1 MASYEGKRFRGD
13 GERPLSTGGAAGG
26 SRFARDARS
35 AGGAGSA
42 EGVRPAGGSRFAD
55 GAKPAGDPRS
65 AGGAR
70 FAGNARSAGA
80 AHPADGTRLS
90 GNARPAGGAR
100 PTGNARPGSHF
111 SGASSRGDGVASAG
125 VSARHAA
132 QPGSAPRA
140 AGPSGA
146 SHPAVQPPARIQ
158 TSRSQRANRVHAS
171 YQPEG
176 AAQSYA
182 SSAAPRG
189 RAASRGA
196 ASAHARGGSSGGR
209 RGPGGGHGSGRDDRE
224 RTGAGRGKRNIVSY
238 VLIGIGVV
246 LLLVAA
252 GIFIWAQLGYRQAA
266 ETYSSLTQYV
276 TVDSEGDGIPV
287 VDWDALKAQNEDIV
301 AWIYVPGTDISYPV
315 VQGETNDEYLRT
327 LPDGTWNNNGS
338 IMLDCDQ
345 TAPGM
350 VDQQTTVYGHHM
362 NDGSMFQP
370 IEQTLDQA
378 NFDAMDTVYY
388 LTPDATY
395 KLTPLFTARVEES
408 YVEARQANFG
418 DTAALQQYLTDL
430 RSYAQAEASDVDERL
445 SQTEQ
450 VLSLVTCSGMA
461 PADHRAVMVCTIAEE
476 TPAAGASSA
485 AE

>member
-1 MASYEGKRFRGD
+1 M
-13 GERPLSTGGAAGG
+13 GGAAGG
-26 SRFARDARS
+26 SRFAR
-35 AGGAGSA
+35 
-42 EGVRPAGGSRFAD
+42 
-55 GAKPAGDPRS
+55 
-65 AGGAR
+65 GAR
-70 FAGNARSAGA
+70 FAGGARSAGA

-125 VSARHAA
+125 ASARHAA
-132 QPGSAPRA
+132 QPGSASHA
-140 AGPSGA
+140 AGPFGA
-146 SHPAVQPPARIQ
+146 SRSAVQPPARIQ
-158 TSRSQRANRVHAS
+158 TSRSQRTNRAHAS

-182 SSAAPRG
+182 PSAAPRG

-209 RGPGGGHGSGRDDRE
+209 RGPGGGHGSGRDDRG
-224 RTGAGRGKRNIVSY
+224 RTGGGRSKRNIVSY

-266 ETYSSLTQYV
+266 ETYSNLTQYV

-461 PADHRAVMVCTIAEE
+461 PADHRAVMVCTIAGE
-476 TPAAGASSA
+476 TPAAGASST

>member
-1 MASYEGKRFRGD
+1 M
-13 GERPLSTGGAAGG
+13 
-26 SRFARDARS
+26 
-35 AGGAGSA
+35 
-42 EGVRPAGGSRFAD
+42 
-55 GAKPAGDPRS
+55 
-65 AGGAR
+65 
-70 FAGNARSAGA
+70 
-80 AHPADGTRLS
+80 
-90 GNARPAGGAR
+90 
-100 PTGNARPGSHF
+100 
-111 SGASSRGDGVASAG
+111 
-125 VSARHAA
+125 
-132 QPGSAPRA
+132 
-140 AGPSGA
+140 
-146 SHPAVQPPARIQ
+146 
-158 TSRSQRANRVHAS
+158 
-171 YQPEG
+171 
-176 AAQSYA
+176 
-182 SSAAPRG
+182 
-189 RAASRGA
+189 
-196 ASAHARGGSSGGR
+196 
-209 RGPGGGHGSGRDDRE
+209 PGGGHGSGRDDRG
-224 RTGAGRGKRNIVSY
+224 RTGGGRSKRNIVSY

-362 NDGSMFQP
+362 NDGSMFHP

-378 NFDAMDTVYY
+378 SFDAMDTVYY

-461 PADHRAVMVCTIAEE
+461 PADHRAVMVCTIAGK
-476 TPAAGASSA
+476 TPAAGASST

>member
-1 MASYEGKRFRGD
+1 M
-13 GERPLSTGGAAGG
+13 
-26 SRFARDARS
+26 
-35 AGGAGSA
+35 
-42 EGVRPAGGSRFAD
+42 
-55 GAKPAGDPRS
+55 
-65 AGGAR
+65 
-70 FAGNARSAGA
+70 
-80 AHPADGTRLS
+80 
-90 GNARPAGGAR
+90 
-100 PTGNARPGSHF
+100 
-111 SGASSRGDGVASAG
+111 
-125 VSARHAA
+125 
-132 QPGSAPRA
+132 
-140 AGPSGA
+140 
-146 SHPAVQPPARIQ
+146 
-158 TSRSQRANRVHAS
+158 
-171 YQPEG
+171 
-176 AAQSYA
+176 
-182 SSAAPRG
+182 
-189 RAASRGA
+189 
-196 ASAHARGGSSGGR
+196 
-209 RGPGGGHGSGRDDRE
+209 
-224 RTGAGRGKRNIVSY
+224 
-238 VLIGIGVV
+238 

-266 ETYSSLTQYV
+266 ETYSNLTQYV

-362 NDGSMFQP
+362 NDGSMFHP

-378 NFDAMDTVYY
+378 SFDAMDTVYY

-418 DTAALQQYLTDL
+418 DAAALQQYLTDL

-461 PADHRAVMVCTIAEE
+461 PADHRAVMVCTIAGE
-476 TPAAGASSA
+476 TPAAGASST

>member
-1 MASYEGKRFRGD
+1 M
-13 GERPLSTGGAAGG
+13 
-26 SRFARDARS
+26 
-35 AGGAGSA
+35 
-42 EGVRPAGGSRFAD
+42 
-55 GAKPAGDPRS
+55 
-65 AGGAR
+65 
-70 FAGNARSAGA
+70 
-80 AHPADGTRLS
+80 
-90 GNARPAGGAR
+90 
-100 PTGNARPGSHF
+100 
-111 SGASSRGDGVASAG
+111 
-125 VSARHAA
+125 
-132 QPGSAPRA
+132 
-140 AGPSGA
+140 
-146 SHPAVQPPARIQ
+146 
-158 TSRSQRANRVHAS
+158 
-171 YQPEG
+171 
-176 AAQSYA
+176 
-182 SSAAPRG
+182 
-189 RAASRGA
+189 
-196 ASAHARGGSSGGR
+196 
-209 RGPGGGHGSGRDDRE
+209 
-224 RTGAGRGKRNIVSY
+224 
-238 VLIGIGVV
+238 LIGIGVV

-266 ETYSSLTQYV
+266 ETYSNLTQYV

-301 AWIYVPGTDISYPV
+301 AWIYVPGADISYPV

-378 NFDAMDTVYY
+378 SFDAMDTVYY

-408 YVEARQANFG
+408 YVKARQANFG

-445 SQTEQ
+445 SQAEQ

-476 TPAAGASSA
+476 TPAAGASST

>member
-1 MASYEGKRFRGD
+1 M
-13 GERPLSTGGAAGG
+13 
-26 SRFARDARS
+26 
-35 AGGAGSA
+35 
-42 EGVRPAGGSRFAD
+42 
-55 GAKPAGDPRS
+55 
-65 AGGAR
+65 
-70 FAGNARSAGA
+70 
-80 AHPADGTRLS
+80 
-90 GNARPAGGAR
+90 
-100 PTGNARPGSHF
+100 
-111 SGASSRGDGVASAG
+111 
-125 VSARHAA
+125 
-132 QPGSAPRA
+132 
-140 AGPSGA
+140 
-146 SHPAVQPPARIQ
+146 
-158 TSRSQRANRVHAS
+158 
-171 YQPEG
+171 
-176 AAQSYA
+176 
-182 SSAAPRG
+182 
-189 RAASRGA
+189 
-196 ASAHARGGSSGGR
+196 
-209 RGPGGGHGSGRDDRE
+209 
-224 RTGAGRGKRNIVSY
+224 
-238 VLIGIGVV
+238 LIGIGVV

-266 ETYSSLTQYV
+266 ETYSNLTQYV

-395 KLTPLFTARVEES
+395 KLTPLFAARVEES

-485 AE
+485 VEWAVFLCSSPLERPVNGPRGNVVASFGHLNAGPRSRSRSATSVTCGFPAPGARSTRALSDEVPKT